1 MPKRVRDP
9 DQDSQSLI
17 DELRANDELES
28 IVMHSSNEKATIE
41 TLHKERLAEI
51 ESEFKTLDPET
62 LSARDSLRLQQK
74 LDYEEGLYK
83 DQLQASMDLVESK
96 TATVMVKHTKR
107 KKLHHIDTQLNSAQK
122 IASQV
127 LLNASWHAIG
137 KNRHLQHVLADLTKS
152 MSSEQKET
160 YKELMEDLKKNG
172 WKIFKKD

>member
-1 MPKRVRDP
+1 MPKRSHAN
-9 DQDSQSLI
+9 DSQSLI
-17 DELRANDELES
+17 DKLRANDELES

-62 LSARDSLRLQQK
+62 LPARDSLRLQQK

-83 DQLQASMDLVESK
+83 DQLQANKHRLESS
-96 TATVMVKHTKR
+96 TAAVRVKQTKR
-107 KKLHHIDTQLNSAQK
+107 KKLHHIDTQLDSACK
-122 IASQV
+122 IASEYSTA
-127 LLNASWHAIG
+127 ASWHLIG
-137 KNRHLQHVLADLTKS
+137 KNRHLQHVLEGLTKG
-152 MSSEQKET
+152 MSSEQKER